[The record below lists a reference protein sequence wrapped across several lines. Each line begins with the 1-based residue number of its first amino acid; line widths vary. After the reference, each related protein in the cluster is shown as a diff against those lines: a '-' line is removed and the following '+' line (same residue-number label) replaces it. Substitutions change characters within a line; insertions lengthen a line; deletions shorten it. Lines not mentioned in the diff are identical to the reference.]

1 MPNVEVVGI
10 CDLVPERTERFKRN
24 WSGKWPDLRLYSDYE
39 EMLRSEEID
48 ILTVATP
55 DHLHA
60 DVAVNAVGAGVKGIL
75 CEKPIATTLS
85 DADRIIQACESN
97 GVALTVDHTK
107 RWTAYYH
114 DVREAVRSGAIGR
127 VGTIVATRG
136 DYWGLFRD
144 GTHLIDAI
152 CFFAESD
159 PVKVSAVLEEG
170 FESWDRYRGGGSNF
184 ENVDPDAEPGAS
196 GFIQFA
202 NGIRAL
208 YSATKGTFPGEWLR
222 ISGPQGEVHIEG
234 AGRWSA
240 YVMSVSDQADW
251 AADRP
256 ADRWG
261 VQRRDLISHP
271 FQVQRILG
279 AYHEMIGLI
288 ERGGEGVSSGR
299 EARKS
304 LQIILG
310 FLKSHQEGGKLVP
323 VPEAD

>member
-1 MPNVEVVGI
+1 MTSRTYRVAIVGAGNHVAYIPPDEPEDPSIPVRNTVAAGHAASLALMPNVEVVGI

-136 DYWGLFRD
+136 DYWD
-144 GTHLIDAI
+144 
-152 CFFAESD
+152 S
-159 PVKVSAVLEEG
+159 
-170 FESWDRYRGGGSNF
+170 
-184 ENVDPDAEPGAS
+184 
-196 GFIQFA
+196 
-202 NGIRAL
+202 
-208 YSATKGTFPGEWLR
+208 SAT
-222 ISGPQGEVHIEG
+222 
-234 AGRWSA
+234 
-240 YVMSVSDQADW
+240 
-251 AADRP
+251 
-256 ADRWG
+256 
-261 VQRRDLISHP
+261 
-271 FQVQRILG
+271 
-279 AYHEMIGLI
+279 GLI
-288 ERGGEGVSSGR
+288 
-299 EARKS
+299 
-304 LQIILG
+304 
-310 FLKSHQEGGKLVP
+310 
-323 VPEAD
+323 